1 MPNRPSEQKTA
12 PMVDTIRRFD
22 RPRKGLAPKEVANL
36 GHEIRPALSDEQARN
51 LLQI

>member
-1 MPNRPSEQKTA
+1 
-12 PMVDTIRRFD
+12 MVDTIRRFD

-51 LLQI
+51 HPGRQS